1 MTYASEKKLNN
12 DESNAASNDLEPT
25 IREALI
31 EKLQK
36 MNEKDYEGLIL
47 ITFTDQSKGQQQ
59 ITVSSNAPDN
69 ETAVLKIVEI
79 GMKLLQDG
87 YKDDD
92 ENFFKI

>member
-31 EKLQK
+31 EKLQQMSDK
-36 MNEKDYEGLIL
+36 AYEGLIL
-47 ITFTDQSKGQQQ
+47 ISFTNQSKGDQR
-59 ITVSSNAPDN
+59 ITVSSNAPSN
-69 ETAVLKIVEI
+69 ELAVLKIVEI
-79 GMKLLQDG
+79 GMKLMQEV

-92 ENFFKI
+92 KNFFKN